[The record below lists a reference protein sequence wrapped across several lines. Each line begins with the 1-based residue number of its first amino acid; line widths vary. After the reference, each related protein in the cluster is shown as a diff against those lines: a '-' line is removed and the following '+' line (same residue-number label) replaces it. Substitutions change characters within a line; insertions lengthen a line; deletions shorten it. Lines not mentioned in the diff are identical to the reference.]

1 MKLTRP
7 TSPKPAFK
15 SKVAPKAEPV
25 KQKQDDDM
33 DLQDVVRILTDV
45 TKQNKDFA
53 EGLNILTQ
61 KVDQIVKSIADVMK
75 ANQEFCTNVI
85 QEISAI
91 SEYINIQPED
101 EQAQQLLPEKDD
113 EEIEEAEEAESAD
126 EEGITAEDIMA
137 MKKSELIAL
146 IDDNELPIDPAKY
159 PKVGD
164 LRKALIQYLEEEY
177 DAENDEGD
185 EDSADDGDASDFE
198 EVGEGE
204 DISGEDDEPDEDG
217 AEGSAEADDDED
229 DW

>member
-15 SKVAPKAEPV
+15 SKVAPKAEPE
-25 KQKQDDDM
+25 KKNQNDEM

-113 EEIEEAEEAESAD
+113 EEVEEAEEAESAD

-164 LRKALIQYLEEEY
+164 LRKAIIQYLEEEY

-185 EDSADDGDASDFE
+185 KDSPDDGDTADFE

-204 DISGEDDEPDEDG
+204 DVSDEDDEPDDDG
-217 AEGSAEADDDED
+217 AEGSPEAGDNED

>member
-15 SKVAPKAEPV
+15 SKVVTKAAPPEKN
-25 KQKQDDDM
+25 QNDDM

-91 SEYINIQPED
+91 SEYINIQPEE
-101 EQAQQLLPEKDD
+101 EQAKQLLPEKDD
-113 EEIEEAEEAESAD
+113 EEVEEVEEAEAAD

-217 AEGSAEADDDED
+217 AEGNTEADDDED